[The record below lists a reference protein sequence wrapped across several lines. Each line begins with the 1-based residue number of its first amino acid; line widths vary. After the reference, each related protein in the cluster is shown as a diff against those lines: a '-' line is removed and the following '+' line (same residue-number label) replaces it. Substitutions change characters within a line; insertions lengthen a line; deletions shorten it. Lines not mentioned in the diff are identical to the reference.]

1 MLSGLLQKCFIMKTH
16 TKEFF
21 DNLTPHQAYEVLKD
35 GNKRFTQNLKLN
47 RNLQQQLSET
57 VHAQY
62 PFSVAL
68 SCMDS
73 RTAVELIFDQ
83 GLGEIFSIRIAGNI
97 INDDIL
103 GSMEYACKVVGSKLI
118 LVLGHTKCGAI
129 KGACDDVKMGYLT
142 PLLQKIKPAI
152 SNTKN
157 YGISE
162 HNQLYAEKVAY
173 ANVVNSME
181 EILQRSCIINELY
194 REGMIGI
201 VGGMFSI
208 ESGRVHFIKEMFGD
222 SVLESKAFLEKG
234 LVTG

>member
-1 MLSGLLQKCFIMKTH
+1 MKTH

-21 DNLTPHQAYEVLKD
+21 DNLTPHDAFEVLKE

-47 RNLQQQLSET
+47 RNLQQQLFET

-118 LVLGHTKCGAI
+118 MVLGHTKCGAI
-129 KGACDDVKMGYLT
+129 KGACDDVKMGNLT
-142 PLLQKIKPAI
+142 PLLDKIKPAI
-152 SNTKN
+152 NSTNS
-157 YGISE
+157 YSIGE
-162 HNQLYAEKVAY
+162 HGQLYAEKVAY
-173 ANVVNSME
+173 ANVENSMQ
-181 EILQRSCIINELY
+181 EILNRSSIIRGLY
-194 REGMIGI
+194 EEGQIGI

-208 ESGRVHFIKEMFGD
+208 ESGRVHFTKEMFAQQVSD
-222 SVLESKAFLEKG
+222 PSPKEMAL
-234 LVTG
+234 